1 MGLSY
6 FPPAIFISYRYLFS
20 RKLFV
25 HYFSNIIL
33 VENRESYTT
42 IVNLLLYVFQY
53 KECLDYGKRTEAI
66 GFCFRESLS
75 NIG

>member
-6 FPPAIFISYRYLFS
+6 FPPAIFISYYYLFS
-20 RKLFV
+20 RKLFA
-25 HYFSNIIL
+25 HYFSSIIL
-33 VENRESYTT
+33 LENREVHIT

-53 KECLDYGKRTEAI
+53 KERLDYGKRTKAI

>member
-6 FPPAIFISYRYLFS
+6 FPPAIFISCYYLYS

-25 HYFSNIIL
+25 HYFSSVIL
-33 VENRESYTT
+33 VENRELHII

-53 KECLDYGKRTEAI
+53 KECLDHGKRTKAI